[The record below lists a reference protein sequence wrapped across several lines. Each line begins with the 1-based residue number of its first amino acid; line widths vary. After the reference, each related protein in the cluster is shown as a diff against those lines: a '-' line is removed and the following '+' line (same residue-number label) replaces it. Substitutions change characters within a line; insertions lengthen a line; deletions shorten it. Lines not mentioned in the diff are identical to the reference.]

1 MLTIENIRDLNGITM
16 NDWKILDVGESGAN
30 VPGQSKD
37 YYKIVLARMD
47 NKGVMLDDRAG
58 VLIDRNINPLLKQY
72 HITIVYDEWSTII
85 YEGSIPI
92 DKISDK
98 NLVFGIILYRINAE
112 YYKRKK

>member
-1 MLTIENIRDLNGITM
+1 MLTIQNIGDLNGAQL
-16 NDWKILDVGESGAN
+16 NDWKVLEACQKQNPQRGE
-30 VPGQSKD
+30 D

-47 NKGVMLDDRAG
+47 NKGVMQDDRAG

-98 NLVFGIILYRINAE
+98 NVVFGLILYRINEE

>member
-1 MLTIENIRDLNGITM
+1 MLTIQNIGDLNGAQL
-16 NDWKILDVGESGAN
+16 NDWKVLEACQKQNPQRGE
-30 VPGQSKD
+30 D

-47 NKGVMLDDRAG
+47 NAGVMQDDRAG

-98 NLVFGIILYRINAE
+98 NVVFGLILYRINAE

>member
-1 MLTIENIRDLNGITM
+1 MLTIQNIGDLNGAQL
-16 NDWKILDVGESGAN
+16 NDWKVLEACQKQNPQRGE
-30 VPGQSKD
+30 D
-37 YYKIVLARMD
+37 YYKIVLAKMD
-47 NKGVMLDDRAG
+47 NEGEYLDDRAG

-85 YEGSIPI
+85 YEGSIPL

-98 NLVFGIILYRINAE
+98 NIVFGIILNRINAE

>member
-1 MLTIENIRDLNGITM
+1 MLTIQNIGDLNGAQL
-16 NDWKILDVGESGAN
+16 NDWKVLEGCQKQNPQRGE
-30 VPGQSKD
+30 D

-85 YEGSIPI
+85 YEGSIPL

-98 NLVFGIILYRINAE
+98 NVVFGLILYRINAE

>member
-1 MLTIENIRDLNGITM
+1 MLTIGNIRDLNGKEL
-16 NDWKILDVGESGAN
+16 NDWKIIDVGEADTSGGN
-30 VPGQSKD
+30 GQD
-37 YYKIVLARMD
+37 YYKIIFARMD
-47 NKGVMLDDRAG
+47 NTGRVLDDRAG

-98 NLVFGIILYRINAE
+98 NVVFGIILYRINAE

>member
-1 MLTIENIRDLNGITM
+1 MLTIQNIGDLNGAQL
-16 NDWKILDVGESGAN
+16 NDWKVLEACEKQNPQRGE
-30 VPGQSKD
+30 D

-85 YEGSIPI
+85 YEGSIPL

-98 NLVFGIILYRINAE
+98 NIVFGIILYRINAE

>member
-1 MLTIENIRDLNGITM
+1 MLRIQNIEYLKGQEL
-16 NDWKILDVGESGAN
+16 NDWKVLEACEKQNPQRGE
-30 VPGQSKD
+30 D

-98 NLVFGIILYRINAE
+98 NVVFGLILYRINAE

>member
-1 MLTIENIRDLNGITM
+1 MLRIKNIGNLNGAQL
-16 NDWKILDVGESGAN
+16 NDWKVLEACEKQNPQRGE
-30 VPGQSKD
+30 D

-47 NKGVMLDDRAG
+47 NSGVMQDDRAG

-98 NLVFGIILYRINAE
+98 NVVFGLILYRINAE

>member
-1 MLTIENIRDLNGITM
+1 MLTIQNIGDLTGAQL
-16 NDWKILDVGESGAN
+16 NDWKVLEACQKQNPQRGE
-30 VPGQSKD
+30 D

-98 NLVFGIILYRINAE
+98 NVVFGLILYRINAE

>member
-1 MLTIENIRDLNGITM
+1 MLTIKNIGNLNGAQL
-16 NDWKILDVGESGAN
+16 NDWKILEACEKQNPQRGE
-30 VPGQSKD
+30 D

-47 NKGVMLDDRAG
+47 NSGVMQDDRAG

-112 YYKRKK
+112 YYKRK

>member
-1 MLTIENIRDLNGITM
+1 MLTIKNIGNLNGAQL
-16 NDWKILDVGESGAN
+16 NDWKILEACEKQNPQRGE
-30 VPGQSKD
+30 D

-47 NKGVMLDDRAG
+47 NSGVMQDDRAG

-98 NLVFGIILYRINAE
+98 NLVFGLILYRINAE

>member
-1 MLTIENIRDLNGITM
+1 MLTIKNIGDLIGAQL
-16 NDWKILDVGESGAN
+16 NDWKVLEACQKQN
-30 VPGQSKD
+30 PQRRED

-47 NKGVMLDDRAG
+47 NKGVMQDDRAG

-98 NLVFGIILYRINAE
+98 NVVFGLILYRINDE
-112 YYKRKK
+112 YWKRKK

>member
-1 MLTIENIRDLNGITM
+1 MLTIKNIGNLNGAQL
-16 NDWKILDVGESGAN
+16 NDWKILEACEKQNPQRGE
-30 VPGQSKD
+30 D

-47 NKGVMLDDRAG
+47 NSGVMQDDRAG
-58 VLIDRNINPLLKQY
+58 VLIERNINPLLKQY

-98 NLVFGIILYRINAE
+98 NVVFGLILYRINAE

>member
-1 MLTIENIRDLNGITM
+1 MLTIKNIEYLKGQEL
-16 NDWKILDVGESGAN
+16 NDWKVLEACQKQNPQRGE
-30 VPGQSKD
+30 D

-98 NLVFGIILYRINAE
+98 NVVFGLILYRINDE

>member
-1 MLTIENIRDLNGITM
+1 MLTIGNIRDLNGAQL
-16 NDWKILDVGESGAN
+16 NDWKVLEACEKQNPQRGE
-30 VPGQSKD
+30 D

-85 YEGSIPI
+85 YEGSIPL

-98 NLVFGIILYRINAE
+98 NIVFGIILYRINAE

>member
-1 MLTIENIRDLNGITM
+1 MLTIQNIGNLNGAQL
-16 NDWKILDVGESGAN
+16 NDWKILEACEKQNPQRGE
-30 VPGQSKD
+30 D

-98 NLVFGIILYRINAE
+98 NVVFGLILYRINAE

>member
-1 MLTIENIRDLNGITM
+1 MLTIQNIGDLNGAKL
-16 NDWKILDVGESGAN
+16 NDWKVLEACEKQNPNRGEN
-30 VPGQSKD
+30 
-37 YYKIVLARMD
+37 YYKIVLARLD
-47 NKGVMLDDRAG
+47 NSGVMQDDRAG

-98 NLVFGIILYRINAE
+98 NVVFGLILYRINDE
-112 YYKRKK
+112 YWKRK

>member
-1 MLTIENIRDLNGITM
+1 MLTIQNIGDLNGAQL
-16 NDWKILDVGESGAN
+16 NDWKILEACGKQNPQRGE
-30 VPGQSKD
+30 D

-98 NLVFGIILYRINAE
+98 NVVFGLILYRINAE

>member
-1 MLTIENIRDLNGITM
+1 MLRIKNIGNLNGAQL
-16 NDWKILDVGESGAN
+16 NDWKVLEACEKQNPQRGE
-30 VPGQSKD
+30 D

-85 YEGSIPI
+85 YEGSIPL